1 LKKYKSALSVKK
13 GVENIS
19 NINKKS
25 VSEFKRNKRPL
36 LSAKDYFEGIK
47 KGDISLLSRAITV
60 VESSK
65 TEHQKTAKEL
75 ISLCLPLSGNSVRI
89 GVTGVPGAG
98 KSSLIETLGLYFLRR
113 GGKVAV
119 LAVDPSSSKSGGSIL
134 GDKTRMEK
142 LSAEKNA
149 FIRPSPSGGTLGGV
163 ARKTAETIILC
174 EAAGFDTIFVETVG
188 VGQSEITVKSMVDF
202 FMLVLISG
210 AGDELQGIKRGI
222 TETADLIII
231 NKADGDNKIKAERA
245 KSEYA
250 NALHLFPP
258 PESGVKP
265 EVVTASALTG
275 EGIPEIYDLLQNY
288 LKYTK
293 IDGYF
298 FENRIN
304 QAKFRMYDTVNEILK
319 NNFYSNEKV
328 KEKIKEYEI
337 LIKSGKINPYE
348 AAENL
353 TEMYFRS

>member
-1 LKKYKSALSVKK
+1 MKKYKSALSVKK
-13 GVENIS
+13 GVENVS

-293 IDGYF
+293 ADGYF